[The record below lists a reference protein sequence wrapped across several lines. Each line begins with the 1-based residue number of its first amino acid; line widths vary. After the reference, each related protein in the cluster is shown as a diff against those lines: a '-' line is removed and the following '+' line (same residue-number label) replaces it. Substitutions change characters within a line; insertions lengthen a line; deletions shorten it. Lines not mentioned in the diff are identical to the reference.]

1 MVDKPA
7 NQLQN
12 YFKATVVLMK
22 ILACVCGHAHLN
34 QFRADDLTTYKR
46 DSAAHLT
53 GVNYAGV
60 VLL

>member
-7 NQLQN
+7 KQLQN
-12 YFKATVVLMK
+12 YFEATVELMK

-46 DSAAHLT
+46 DSAHLT